1 MQTLEYNR
9 ELEDLERDLL
19 DLIPQLMGERLA
31 DLVALHTPEARERP
45 PLSFADV
52 PAQTAESLALSKAM
66 KKRGFRFVGPTTMY
80 ALLQAVGAVDDHI
93 QGCWLA
99 QISD

>member
-1 MQTLEYNR
+1 MRNR
-9 ELEDLERDLL
+9 LKIEATVTNARALL
-19 DLIPQLMGERLA
+19 ALHDEGERLA